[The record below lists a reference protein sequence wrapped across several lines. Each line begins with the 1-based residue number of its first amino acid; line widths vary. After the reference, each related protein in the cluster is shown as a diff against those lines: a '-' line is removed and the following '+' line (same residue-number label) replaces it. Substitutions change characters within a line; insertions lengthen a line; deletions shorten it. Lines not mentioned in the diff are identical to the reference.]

1 MTRLTKRR
9 GVLGV
14 ESAIVMIAFV
24 IVAASLAFVVLNTG
38 FSTTQQAKETIMAGL
53 EESGSSIQLSGS
65 VTGIYTVDDSNGNAK
80 LNALT
85 IPIKIATAGNPINL
99 DEANS
104 QVKVQTNAMSYA
116 DILKNTYPGST
127 MYTSTSALLT
137 AAEGTHFTG
146 NPLAATAVNSD
157 TTAGLISFSSNADDD
172 SLLERGENAVLTIVF
187 KNGEGPGHNE
197 PIHVEISG
205 EQGAVLSIDRF
216 IPSLVSGDKYY
227 DLR

>member
-1 MTRLTKRR
+1 MTKLTKRR

-146 NPLAATAVNSD
+146 NPLAATALNSD

-187 KNGEGPGHNE
+187 ADGEGPGHNE
-197 PIHVEISG
+197 PIHVEVSG